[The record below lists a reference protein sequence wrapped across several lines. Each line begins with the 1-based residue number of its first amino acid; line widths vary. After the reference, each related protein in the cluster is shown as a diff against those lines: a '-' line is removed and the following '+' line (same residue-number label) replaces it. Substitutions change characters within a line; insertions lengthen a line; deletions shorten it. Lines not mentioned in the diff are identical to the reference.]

1 MRTIR
6 IGSGAG
12 YSGDRIEPAV
22 ELAEKGDIQYLVFE
36 CLGERTVALAQQA
49 RMKNPDSGY
58 DPLLEE
64 RMRAVLPVCAS
75 QGIRIVTNMGAA
87 NPLAAARKT
96 AEIARS
102 LGLSSLKIAAIVGDD
117 VLDACK
123 ERDLPIM
130 EFDGTIK
137 QLGNRLLSAN
147 AYLGAEPIAEALS
160 AGADIVITGRASDPA
175 LFLAPMIHAFGWAM
189 DDWNLLGQGTVAG
202 HLLECAGQIT
212 GGYFADPGYKDIPD
226 LARLGFPIGEVG
238 EDGGLVITKVKGS
251 GGAVTAQTCKEQ
263 LLYEVH
269 DPTQYIQPDVVA
281 DFSQVKVEE
290 IAPNRVRVS
299 GGRGTKRTGTLKVS
313 VGYVDSYIGEGQ
325 ISYAG
330 PGALARGRLA
340 LEIVRERLKLTG
352 VAASE
357 LWFELIGVDSLHGA
371 NLAAKAN
378 EPYEVRVRVTGRTE
392 NLREAVRIGNEVETL
407 YTNGPA
413 AGGGAVGVERF
424 DLVADS
430 DSFAQIFG
438 AAGDAHADLVR
449 LAGARGDL
457 SPVQRVDADQ
467 LEPPVAGGD
476 AGEFQPLANDFQRQ
490 PPPRQCAG
498 AGIGNLALADI
509 AVDVANRDLQRA
521 GTFCSPSAADPH
533 AVRRDLLDLHLRK
546 IRDHVGLD
554 ILRGIVHLVEQLLL
568 AGLRRH
574 RAAGAFD
581 LGDDQ
586 AAVFA
591 DFADRKAEPREIGNV
606 LVAGV
611 GEVAAGDLAGAFKQM
626 SGDGALPQQVP
637 VIHRPAEGVNH
648 RRQKQRGIGGAPG
661 DHDIGAAGERLRD
674 RLGAEIGIGR
684 Q

>member
-22 ELAEKGDIQYLVFE
+22 ELAEMGEIQYLVFE

-49 RMKNPDSGY
+49 RMKNPEGGY

-64 RMRAVLPVCAS
+64 RMRAVLPICAAK
-75 QGIRIVTNMGAA
+75 GIKIVTNMGAA
-87 NPLAAARKT
+87 NPEAAAKKT
-96 AEIARS
+96 AEIAKS

-123 ERDLPIM
+123 DGDLPIM

-147 AYLGAEPIAEALS
+147 AYLGAEPMVQALN

-212 GGYFADPGYKDIPD
+212 GGYFADPGYKDVPD

-238 EDGGLVITKVKGS
+238 EDGSLVITKVKGS

-269 DPTQYIQPDVVA
+269 DPVRYFQPDVVA

-290 IAPNRVRVS
+290 IGPDRVRVS
-299 GGRGTKRTGTLKVS
+299 GGRGAKRTDTLKVS

-330 PGALARGRLA
+330 PGAPARGKLA

-352 VAASE
+352 VASNE
-357 LWFELIGVDSLHGA
+357 LRFELVGVDSLHGA
-371 NLAAKAN
+371 EVSGRANEPYN
-378 EPYEVRVRVTGRTE
+378 EPYEVRLRVAGRTE

-413 AGGGAVGVERF
+413 AGGGAWKSARDV
-424 DLVADS
+424 VA
-430 DSFAQIFG
+430 
-438 AAGDAHADLVR
+438 
-449 LAGARGDL
+449 
-457 SPVQRVDADQ
+457 
-467 LEPPVAGGD
+467 VAS
-476 AGEFQPLANDFQRQ
+476 
-490 PPPRQCAG
+490 
-498 AGIGNLALADI
+498 
-509 AVDVANRDLQRA
+509 V
-521 GTFCSPSAADPH
+521 
-533 AVRRDLLDLHLRK
+533 LL
-546 IRDHVGLD
+546 
-554 ILRGIVHLVEQLLL
+554 
-568 AGLRRH
+568 
-574 RAAGAFD
+574 
-581 LGDDQ
+581 
-586 AAVFA
+586 
-591 DFADRKAEPREIGNV
+591 PRELAKPQIWF
-606 LVAGV
+606 V
-611 GEVAAGDLAGAFKQM
+611 GA
-626 SGDGALPQQVP
+626 
-637 VIHRPAEGVNH
+637 
-648 RRQKQRGIGGAPG
+648 
-661 DHDIGAAGERLRD
+661 
-674 RLGAEIGIGR
+674 
-684 Q
+684 